1 MTKSIADLSADI
13 YNVLDATVEHTPDEV
28 IAASY
33 AMRIGGEF
41 AKATLKR
48 DKPREKGK
56 LWASDLG
63 KKCLR
68 QHWYNFN
75 MPEAGTALLGYTKFK
90 FLYGN
95 ILEEAVL
102 YMAEEAGH
110 EVAELQTR
118 VEYEVERP
126 ITDWAISGRIDAVID
141 GVLVDVKSTSSFG
154 FSRYKYGINSGNDS
168 FGYIQQLSF
177 YHAFGKFT
185 CAGDQAGFVWIDKQN
200 GHITYTDSPL
210 DTREQLI
217 DKANAII
224 DAVETD
230 DEQLVPKAYEPEA
243 YGKSGNM
250 ALPMPCS
257 YCSFKRQCW
266 KDSNGGRGVRTFAYS
281 HKPVDL
287 VEVKREPKAPE
298 ILHAATEGSTSKK
311 EDTTV

>member
-1 MTKSIADLSADI
+1 MTKLITNLSTDI
-13 YNVLDATVEHTPDEV
+13 YNVLDSTVEHSPDEV
-28 IAASY
+28 LAAGY

-75 MPEAGTALLGYTKFK
+75 MPEAGSSLLGHTKFK

-110 EVAELQTR
+110 EVKELQTR
-118 VEYEVERP
+118 VEYNLVRP
-126 ITDWAISGRIDAVID
+126 VKDWTISGRIDAVID

-154 FSRYKYGINSGNDS
+154 YARYKYGINDGNDS

-177 YHAFGKFT
+177 YHAFGTFDKSAT
-185 CAGDQAGFVWIDKQN
+185 QAGFVWIDKQN

-210 DTREQLI
+210 DSSEQLI

-230 DEQLVPKAYEPEA
+230 DEQVVPKGFAPEP

-250 ALPMPCS
+250 ALAMPCS
-257 YCSFKRQCW
+257 YCQFKRECW
-266 KDSNGGRGVRTFAYS
+266 KASNGGKGVRTFAYS

-298 ILHAATEGSTSKK
+298 ILHGPT
-311 EDTTV
+311 D

>member
-1 MTKSIADLSADI
+1 MTKLIANLATDI
-13 YNVLDATVEHTPDEV
+13 YKVLDATQEHTPDEV
-28 IAASY
+28 IAAAY

-75 MPEAGTALLGYTKFK
+75 MPEAGSALQGHTKFK

-110 EVAELQTR
+110 SVTNLQAR
-118 VEYEVERP
+118 VEAEVSRP
-126 ITDWAISGRIDAVID
+126 LLDWKISGRIDAVID
-141 GVLVDVKSTSSFG
+141 GTLVDVKSTSSFG
-154 FSRYKYGINSGNDS
+154 FARYKYGITPTNDS

-177 YHAFGKFT
+177 YQAFGGFDT
-185 CAGDQAGFVWIDKQN
+185 TDSQAGFVWIDKQN
-200 GHITYTDSPL
+200 GHIAYTSSPL
-210 DTREQLI
+210 DDGAALLVM
-217 DKANAII
+217 ANNII
-224 DAVETD
+224 DAVETP
-230 DEQLVPKAYEPEA
+230 EEGLVPKGYEAEP

-250 ALPMPCS
+250 ALPMSCS
-257 YCSFKRQCW
+257 YCSFKIQCW
-266 KDSNGGRGVRTFAYS
+266 KDSNNGAGVRTFAYS

-287 VEVKREPKAPE
+287 VDVKREPKAPE
-298 ILHAATEGSTSKK
+298 IIHVPT
-311 EDTTV
+311 